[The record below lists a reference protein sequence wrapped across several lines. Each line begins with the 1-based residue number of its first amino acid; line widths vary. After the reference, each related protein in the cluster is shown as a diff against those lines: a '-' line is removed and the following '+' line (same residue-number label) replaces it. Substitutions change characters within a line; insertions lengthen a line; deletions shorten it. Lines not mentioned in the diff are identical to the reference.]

1 MTTSVDPYNTPS
13 APDPEPLM
21 SEQAVSPMFACLAW
35 PGSCAGDD
43 ERGGAAVADP
53 VATLLA
59 TAREF
64 SPRVAVAGSR
74 AVVCDVSGLGRLFG
88 EPQAIAAELRR
99 DAAGRGL
106 VVRVAIAA
114 TRTAARLLAHA
125 RPGLTIVE
133 PGREAAA
140 LADLPVRALDALLDV
155 QAAAAAVTGV
165 TPAARFYRTS
175 PLEDLARQE
184 IAALRRGRARLDQ
197 SAREAR
203 DRHEQQ
209 METLARWG
217 IRTLGQLAV
226 LPRAD
231 LSARL
236 GQAGLAWQ
244 RMALGDDDAPLVP
257 LVDDDRFEAH
267 LDLEWPIEGLEPLS
281 FVLGRLLEPV
291 CVHLERR
298 GRAAAAITVTLRLVS
313 RESHVRTLPLPAP
326 MRDPKVLRT
335 LALLDLESHPPGA
348 GIDAVSVHVEPTPGR
363 VLQHSLLERALPA
376 PEQLSTLLAR
386 LTALM
391 GDGRCGSPLVLD
403 THRPGAF
410 AVQPFAV
417 EQHARARAAA
427 RVGRERQAASVPAAS
442 ESASD
447 IPGRGAAAQ
456 PAGSP
461 PAAFRRYRHPVPVRV
476 ALEGHRPA
484 RLVVDRPGL
493 ASGRI
498 VVAAGPWRTSGDWW
512 DDEPWHRDEWDIA
525 LEDGTI
531 GRIFQDRDTKA
542 WFMEGTVD

>member
-1 MTTSVDPYNTPS
+1 
-13 APDPEPLM
+13 
-21 SEQAVSPMFACLAW
+21 MFACLAW

-43 ERGGAAVADP
+43 ERESAAVADP

-59 TAREF
+59 TVREF
-64 SPRVAVAGSR
+64 SPRVAVAGPR

-88 EPQAIAAELRR
+88 EPQAIATELRR

-125 RPGLTIVE
+125 CPGLTLVE

-155 QAAAAAVTGV
+155 RATAAMVTGA

-175 PLEDLARQE
+175 PMEDLARQE
-184 IAALRRGRARLDQ
+184 TAALRRGRARLDQ

-217 IRTLGQLAV
+217 IRTLGQLAA

-244 RMALGDDDAPLVP
+244 RMARGDDDVPLVP

-267 LDLEWPIEGLEPLS
+267 LDLEWPIDGLEPLS
-281 FVLGRLLEPV
+281 FVLGRLLDPV

-298 GRAAAAITVTLRLVS
+298 GRAAAAITVALRLVS
-313 RESHVRTLPLPAP
+313 RETHVRTLPLPAP
-326 MRDPKVLRT
+326 LRDAKVLRT
-335 LALLDLESHPPGA
+335 LALLDLESHPPRA
-348 GIDAVSVHVEPTPGR
+348 GIDAVSVHIEPTPGR

-391 GDGRCGSPLVLD
+391 GEGRCGSPLVLD

-410 AVQPFAV
+410 AVQPFTV
-417 EQHARARAAA
+417 EQHERAREAARA
-427 RVGRERQAASVPAAS
+427 GLERQAASAPAAS
-442 ESASD
+442 ERSPDVCDS
-447 IPGRGAAAQ
+447 RAAVP
-456 PAGSP
+456 PAMSP
-461 PAAFRRYRHPVPVRV
+461 PAALRRYRHPVPVRV
-476 ALEGHRPA
+476 ALEGHRPV
-484 RLVVDRPGL
+484 RLVADRPGL

-512 DDEPWHRDEWDIA
+512 DDDPWHRDEWDIA
-525 LEDGTI
+525 LEDGTV

-542 WFMEGTVD
+542 WFMEGTID

>member
-1 MTTSVDPYNTPS
+1 
-13 APDPEPLM
+13 
-21 SEQAVSPMFACLAW
+21 MFACLVW
-35 PGSCAGDD
+35 PGPSAEGEARDP
-43 ERGGAAVADP
+43 AVVADP
-53 VATLLA
+53 VEALLA

-64 SPRVAVAGSR
+64 SPRVAVAGPR

-88 EPQAIAAELRR
+88 DPQTIATELRR
-99 DAAGRGL
+99 DAAERGL

-125 RPGLTIVE
+125 RPGLTIVHAGE
-133 PGREAAA
+133 EATA
-140 LADLPVRALDALLDV
+140 LAGLPVRALDALLDV
-155 QAAAAAVTGV
+155 TAAAAGVTGA

-175 PLEDLARQE
+175 PMEDLARQE
-184 IAALRRGRARLDQ
+184 AAALRRGRARLDAA
-197 SAREAR
+197 AREAR

-217 IRTLGQLAV
+217 IRTLGQLSA

-231 LSARL
+231 LAARL

-244 RMALGDDDAPLVP
+244 RMARGEDDVPLVP

-291 CVHLERR
+291 CAHLERR
-298 GRAAAAITVTLRLVS
+298 GRAAAEITVELRLVS
-313 RESHVRTLPLPAP
+313 RATHDRTLLLPAP

-348 GIDAVSVHVEPTPGR
+348 GIDAVTVHIEPTPGR

-391 GDGRCGSPLVLD
+391 GEGRCGSPFVLD

-410 AVQPFAV
+410 TLQPFAV
-417 EQHARARAAA
+417 EQHERAR
-427 RVGRERQAASVPAAS
+427 QTASS
-442 ESASD
+442 
-447 IPGRGAAAQ
+447 GRGRSSRELTVSGDAVPGEPQSNASQ
-456 PAGSP
+456 PAVP
-461 PAAFRRYRHPVPVRV
+461 PPPAFRRFRHPVPVRV
-476 ALEGHRPA
+476 AVEHHRPVRVLA
-484 RLVVDRPGL
+484 DRPGL

-512 DDEPWHRDEWDIA
+512 DDDPWHRDEWDIA
-525 LEDGTI
+525 LEDGTL
-531 GRIFQDRDTKA
+531 GRIYQDRETQA
-542 WFMEGTVD
+542 WFMEGTID

>member
-1 MTTSVDPYNTPS
+1 V
-13 APDPEPLM
+13 
-21 SEQAVSPMFACLAW
+21 
-35 PGSCAGDD
+35 
-43 ERGGAAVADP
+43 VADP

-64 SPRVAVAGSR
+64 SPRVAVAGPR

-155 QAAAAAVTGV
+155 QAAAAAVAGV

-175 PLEDLARQE
+175 PVEDLARQE
-184 IAALRRGRARLDQ
+184 IAVLRRGRARLDQ

-291 CVHLERR
+291 CLHLERR

-417 EQHARARAAA
+417 EQHERAREAS
-427 RVGRERQAASVPAAS
+427 RVGVRDRQAASVPAAS

-447 IPGRGAAAQ
+447 IPGSRAAAQ
-456 PAGSP
+456 PAGLP

-484 RLVVDRPGL
+484 RLGVDRPGL